1 MTCRA
6 TAHFLTSTTE
16 ALQQSIF
23 KKLLKVLMTALFIL
37 SLHRQKV
44 RQVSNRTVYQQDI

>member
-1 MTCRA
+1 MTYRA

-23 KKLLKVLMTALFIL
+23 KKLLKVLMTALLIL

-44 RQVSNRTVYQQDI
+44 RQ